1 MATDLNALAAF
12 ALVARHRSFRAAAAQ
27 LDVSPSAVSQT
38 IRRLEDALGIPL
50 LQRTTRS
57 VRTTEAGD
65 RLLSGVAPA
74 IAELG
79 VALEAAGELKGTPRG
94 RLRLAVSS
102 IAESFISGP
111 LLAGFQAQHPEV
123 ALDITVTDDEFD
135 IVARGYDAG
144 VRLGELIERDM
155 VTISVSGPQRQMA
168 FASPKYVKKF
178 GAPKHPREL
187 VEHRCIGWRASPEVA
202 PYRWEFSRNGR
213 DFDVAVDPEVTTND
227 MWLMIRI
234 AVAGGGVTFGME
246 DTFEPWLRSGAL
258 VPLLEA
264 YSPKFDGF
272 HLYFPS
278 RKNMPLKL
286 RALVDFLKARRG

>member
-12 ALVARHRSFRAAAAQ
+12 ALVAQRQSFRAAADQ
-27 LDVSPSAVSQT
+27 LGVSPSAVSQT
-38 IRRLEDALGIPL
+38 VKRLEDAIGIPL

-57 VRTTEAGD
+57 VRTTDAGE
-65 RLLSGVAPA
+65 RLLAGVAPA
-74 IAELG
+74 LTELG
-79 VALEAAGELKGTPRG
+79 VALEAASELKGTPRG

-102 IAESFISGP
+102 IAETFISGP
-111 LLAGFQAQHPEV
+111 LLADFQSKHPEV
-123 ALDITVTDDEFD
+123 ALDVTITDDEFD

-155 VTISVSGPQRQMA
+155 VTIPVSGQQRQLA

-187 VEHRCIGWRASPEVA
+187 VDHRCIGWRPAPDVA
-202 PYRWEFSRNGR
+202 PYRWEFTRNGR
-213 DFDVAVDPEVTTND
+213 DFAVAVDPKVTTND
-227 MWLMIRI
+227 MWLMIRM
-234 AVAGGGVTFGME
+234 AVAGGGITFGME
-246 DTFEPWLRSGAL
+246 DTFAPWLRNGAL
-258 VPLLEA
+258 VPLLEG
-264 YSPKFDGF
+264 YSSKFDGF
-272 HLYFPS
+272 NLYFPS